1 MCQNLSNA
9 WNKIHFETSAPAC
22 SYSPLLP
29 IGKEPPSSSAWSLP
43 LFLPR
48 FVSPQFIAW
57 VPGLFVEGLCRSW
70 LRDLQVTVV
79 SQLKMTEEDLLSW
92 LSRRVSFLAKAKSS
106 YGLAFTRWKKQLGW
120 VGDGGSSLNSILNLP
135 FRLSAC
141 LFPTR
146 LPKGL
151 SAASSLRAGQHHHPA
166 LCASRRVAEPQVLWL
181 QEGW

>member
-1 MCQNLSNA
+1 MYRNQFQKVYFPHSVVSCTLPDVIYVEPRFVFPFLEESMCQNLSNA

-57 VPGLFVEGLCRSW
+57 VPGVFVEGLCRSW
-70 LRDLQVTVV
+70 LRDFQVTVAY
-79 SQLKMTEEDLLSW
+79 QLKMTEEALLSW

-106 YGLAFTRWKKQLGW
+106 YRMAFT
-120 VGDGGSSLNSILNLP
+120 
-135 FRLSAC
+135 C
-141 LFPTR
+141 
-146 LPKGL
+146 
-151 SAASSLRAGQHHHPA
+151 
-166 LCASRRVAEPQVLWL
+166 
-181 QEGW
+181 